1 MLHRKQWLQQ
11 PEHQGPGKDWKEDY
25 KTLEQLHRVMN
36 MIREINTSHFPDHA
50 QCRGPSIWKSLR
62 AGSLKKYH
70 IFLSN
75 F

>member
-36 MIREINTSHFPDHA
+36 MIREINTSHFPEHA
-50 QCRGPSIWKSLR
+50 QCRGPSI
-62 AGSLKKYH
+62 
-70 IFLSN
+70 
-75 F
+75 